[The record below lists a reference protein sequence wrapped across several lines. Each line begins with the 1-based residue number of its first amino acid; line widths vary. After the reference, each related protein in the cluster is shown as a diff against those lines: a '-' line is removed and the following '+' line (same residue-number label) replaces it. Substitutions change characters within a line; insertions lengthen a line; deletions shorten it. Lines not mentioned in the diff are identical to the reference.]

1 MREAIK
7 AANYERNR
15 TQQVFKSY
23 LDQFLASLAHED
35 GYARN
40 TVAAYRNDLSQLIEY
55 LGTPRTARSVS
66 WADVTSADLAAF
78 VESLRYDENCQ
89 AQR

>member
-1 MREAIK
+1 MNET
-7 AANYERNR
+7 EL
-15 TQQVFKSY
+15 TLQSY

-55 LGTPRTARSVS
+55 LGHREPPVVS
-66 WADVTSADLAAF
+66 WADVTSSDLDSLCRF
-78 VESLRYDENCQ
+78 VALNENCQ